1 MKSYQ
6 EQRKWKYII
15 IHKGRENECKQ
26 FELDDSQR
34 LIHKIQRQKKRSI
47 KLAKIGFYE
56 NNKMQKFIDQ
66 VVEESPKKANKNKK
80 LNISFINQS
89 NSIDVFGNKD
99 NLFLNENE
107 LDLFSMFD
115 YGKQMNESHE
125 CDSEEFDH
133 DFNEQMVDNLNFDI
147 NFFSFF

>member
-56 NNKMQKFIDQ
+56 NNKIAKI
-66 VVEESPKKANKNKK
+66 VT
-80 LNISFINQS
+80 SFT
-89 NSIDVFGNKD
+89 
-99 NLFLNENE
+99 
-107 LDLFSMFD
+107 FSL
-115 YGKQMNESHE
+115 
-125 CDSEEFDH
+125 
-133 DFNEQMVDNLNFDI
+133 FNEIKYFTDTISPSAHAQ
-147 NFFSFF
+147 